1 MTDQQHS
8 SYKSGF
14 IAIAGK
20 PNVGKSTLTNVLLGQ
35 PIAGVSAKPQT
46 TRKRQLAIRTTD
58 EYQMIFV
65 DTPGLHDPKDK
76 LSQFINSEAIF
87 ALRDADLILFLVDG
101 SQKPNEEDRKLA
113 ELVHEAKKEDSVLLV
128 INKIDLV
135 DGRTLSAHRELYQ
148 ALFPKAPLA
157 QISAQTGKGILELI
171 NTLSEL
177 LPEGPQYFPEEQITQ
192 TYERDIAAELIR
204 AACMDLLEE
213 ELPYSIAVRTD
224 EYSERENGVVYI
236 KATIFVERD
245 AQKAIVIGRNGEM
258 IKRIGTLARA
268 EIEAMNG
275 KKVFLDLYVKTRKN
289 WKNDPAF
296 LREVGFAAKSI

>member
-1 MTDQQHS
+1 MDQQHLPF
-8 SYKSGF
+8 KSGF

-46 TRKRQLAIRTTD
+46 TRKRQLAIRTTAD
-58 EYQMIFV
+58 YQMIFV
-65 DTPGLHDPKDK
+65 DTPGLHAPKDK
-76 LSQFINSEAIF
+76 LSQIINSEAVS
-87 ALRDADLILFLVDG
+87 ALSDADLILFLVDG
-101 SQKPNEEDRKLA
+101 SQKPDEEDRKLA
-113 ELVHEAKKEDSVLLV
+113 DLVHEAQKEDSVLLV

-135 DGRTLSAHRELYQ
+135 DGKTLSAHRKLYQ
-148 ALFPKAPLA
+148 ALFPEAPVV
-157 QISAQTGKGILELI
+157 QISAQTGKGIGELI
-171 NTLSEL
+171 DSLLER
-177 LPEGPQYFPEEQITQ
+177 LPEGPMYFPEEQITQ

-204 AACMDLLEE
+204 AACMDLLED

-224 EYSERENGVVYI
+224 EYSERENGAVYI

-258 IKRIGTLARA
+258 IKRIGTLART

-275 KKVFLDLYVKTRKN
+275 KKVFLELYVKTRKN

-296 LREVGFAAKSI
+296 LREVGFTGKGS

>member
-1 MTDQQHS
+1 MDQQDLPF
-8 SYKSGF
+8 KSGF

-46 TRKRQLAIRTTD
+46 TRKRQLAIRTTA

-65 DTPGLHDPKDK
+65 DTPGLHEPKDK
-76 LSQFINSEAIF
+76 LSQFINSEAVS
-87 ALRDADLILFLVDG
+87 ALSDADLILFLVDG
-101 SQKPNEEDRKLA
+101 SQKPDEEDRKLA
-113 ELVHEAKKEDSVLLV
+113 DLVHEAQKEDSVLLV

-135 DGRTLSAHRELYQ
+135 DGKTLSAHRKLYQ
-148 ALFPKAPLA
+148 ALFPEAPVL
-157 QISAQTGKGILELI
+157 QISAQTGKGIGELI
-171 NTLSEL
+171 DSLVER
-177 LPEGPQYFPEEQITQ
+177 LPEGPMYFPEEQITQ

-204 AACMDLLEE
+204 AACMDLLED
-213 ELPYSIAVRTD
+213 ELPYSIAVHTD

-258 IKRIGTLARA
+258 IKRIGTLART

-275 KKVFLDLYVKTRKN
+275 KKVFLELYVKTRKN
-289 WKNDPAF
+289 WKNDPTF
-296 LREVGFAAKSI
+296 LREVGFTGKGN

>member
-1 MTDQQHS
+1 MDQQHLPF
-8 SYKSGF
+8 KSGF

-46 TRKRQLAIRTTD
+46 TRKRQLAIRTTA

-65 DTPGLHDPKDK
+65 DTPGLHEPKDK
-76 LSQFINSEAIF
+76 LSQFINSEAVS
-87 ALRDADLILFLVDG
+87 ALSDADLILFLVDG
-101 SQKPNEEDRKLA
+101 SQKPDEEDRKLA
-113 ELVHEAKKEDSVLLV
+113 DLVHEAQKEDSVLLV

-135 DGRTLSAHRELYQ
+135 DSKTLSAHRKLYQ
-148 ALFPKAPLA
+148 ALFPEAPVL
-157 QISAQTGKGILELI
+157 QISAQTGKGISELI
-171 NTLSEL
+171 DSIVER
-177 LPEGPQYFPEEQITQ
+177 LPEGPMYFPEEQITQ

-204 AACMDLLEE
+204 AACMDLLED
-213 ELPYSIAVRTD
+213 ELPYSIAVHTD
-224 EYSERENGVVYI
+224 EYSERENGLVYI

-258 IKRIGTLARA
+258 IKRIGTLART

-275 KKVFLDLYVKTRKN
+275 KKVFLELYVKTRKN

-296 LREVGFAAKSI
+296 LREVGFTGKGS

>member
-1 MTDQQHS
+1 MDQQHLPF
-8 SYKSGF
+8 KSGF

-65 DTPGLHDPKDK
+65 DTPGLHAPKDK
-76 LSQFINSEAIF
+76 LSQIINSEAVS
-87 ALRDADLILFLVDG
+87 ALSDADLILFLVDG
-101 SQKPNEEDRKLA
+101 SQKPDEEDRKLA
-113 ELVHEAKKEDSVLLV
+113 DLVHEAQKEDSVLLV

-135 DGRTLSAHRELYQ
+135 DGKTLSAHHKLYQ
-148 ALFPKAPLA
+148 ALFPEAPIV
-157 QISAQTGKGILELI
+157 QISAQTGKGISELI
-171 NTLSEL
+171 DSLIER
-177 LPEGPQYFPEEQITQ
+177 LPEGPMYFPEEQITQ

-204 AACMDLLEE
+204 AACMDLLED

-224 EYSERENGVVYI
+224 EYSERENGAVYI

-258 IKRIGTLARA
+258 IKRIGTLART

-275 KKVFLDLYVKTRKN
+275 KKVFLELYVKTRKN

-296 LREVGFAAKSI
+296 LREVGFTGKGS

>member
-1 MTDQQHS
+1 
-8 SYKSGF
+8 
-14 IAIAGK
+14 
-20 PNVGKSTLTNVLLGQ
+20 VLLGQ

-46 TRKRQLAIRTTD
+46 TRKRQLAIRTTS

-65 DTPGLHDPKDK
+65 DTPGLHEPKDK

-87 ALRDADLILFLVDG
+87 ALSDADLILFLVDG
-101 SQKPNEEDRKLA
+101 SQKPDAEDRKLA
-113 ELVHEAKKEDSVLLV
+113 DLVREAQKEDSVLLV

-135 DGRTLSAHRELYQ
+135 DGKTLSAHRKLYQ
-148 ALFPKAPLA
+148 ALFPEAPVV
-157 QISAQTGKGILELI
+157 QISAQTGKGIDKLI
-171 NTLSEL
+171 DTLVER
-177 LPEGPQYFPEEQITQ
+177 LPEGPQYFPEDEVTQ

-204 AACMDLLEE
+204 AACMDLLED

-224 EYSERENGVVYI
+224 EYSERENGAVYI

-258 IKRIGTLARA
+258 IKRIGTLART

-296 LREVGFAAKSI
+296 LREVGLSGKGG

>member
-1 MTDQQHS
+1 MDQQHLRF
-8 SYKSGF
+8 KSGF

-46 TRKRQLAIRTTD
+46 TRKRQLAIRTTA

-65 DTPGLHDPKDK
+65 DTPGLHEPKDK
-76 LSQFINSEAIF
+76 LSQFINSEAVS
-87 ALRDADLILFLVDG
+87 ALSDADLILFLVDG
-101 SQKPNEEDRKLA
+101 SQKPDEEDRKLA
-113 ELVHEAKKEDSVLLV
+113 DLVHEAQKEDSVLLV

-135 DGRTLSAHRELYQ
+135 DGKTLSAHRKLYQ
-148 ALFPKAPLA
+148 ALFPEAPVL
-157 QISAQTGKGILELI
+157 QISAQTGKGISELI
-171 NTLSEL
+171 DSIVER
-177 LPEGPQYFPEEQITQ
+177 LPEGPMYFPEEQITQ

-204 AACMDLLEE
+204 AACMDLLED
-213 ELPYSIAVRTD
+213 ELPYSIAVHTD

-258 IKRIGTLARA
+258 IKRIGTLART

-275 KKVFLDLYVKTRKN
+275 KKVFLELYVKTRKN

-296 LREVGFAAKSI
+296 LREVGFTSKRS

>member
-1 MTDQQHS
+1 MDQQHLRF
-8 SYKSGF
+8 KSGF

-46 TRKRQLAIRTTD
+46 TRKRQLAIRTTA

-65 DTPGLHDPKDK
+65 DTPGLHAPKDK
-76 LSQFINSEAIF
+76 LSQFINSEAVS
-87 ALRDADLILFLVDG
+87 ALSDADLILFLVDG
-101 SQKPNEEDRKLA
+101 SQKPDEEDRKLA
-113 ELVHEAKKEDSVLLV
+113 DLVHEAQKEDSVLLV

-135 DGRTLSAHRELYQ
+135 DGKTLSAHRKLYQ
-148 ALFPKAPLA
+148 ALFPEAPVI
-157 QISAQTGKGILELI
+157 QISAQTGKGIGELI
-171 NTLSEL
+171 DSLIER
-177 LPEGPQYFPEEQITQ
+177 LPEGPMYFPEEQITQ

-204 AACMDLLEE
+204 AACMDLLED

-224 EYSERENGVVYI
+224 EYSERENGAVYI

-258 IKRIGTLARA
+258 IKRIGTLART

-275 KKVFLDLYVKTRKN
+275 KKVFLELYVKTRKN

-296 LREVGFAAKSI
+296 LREVGFTGKGS

>member
-1 MTDQQHS
+1 MDQQHLRF
-8 SYKSGF
+8 KSGF

-46 TRKRQLAIRTTD
+46 TRKRQLAIRTTA

-65 DTPGLHDPKDK
+65 DTPGLHEPKDK
-76 LSQFINSEAIF
+76 LSQFINSEAVS
-87 ALRDADLILFLVDG
+87 ALSDADLILFLVDG
-101 SQKPNEEDRKLA
+101 SQKPDEEDRKLA
-113 ELVHEAKKEDSVLLV
+113 DLVHEAQKEDSVLLV

-135 DGRTLSAHRELYQ
+135 DGKTLSAHRKLYQ
-148 ALFPKAPLA
+148 ALFPEAPVL
-157 QISAQTGKGILELI
+157 QISAQTGKGISELI
-171 NTLSEL
+171 DSIVER

-192 TYERDIAAELIR
+192 TYERDIAADLIR
-204 AACMDLLEE
+204 AACMDLLED

-258 IKRIGTLARA
+258 IKRIGTLART

-275 KKVFLDLYVKTRKN
+275 KKVFLELYAKTRKN

-296 LREVGFAAKSI
+296 LREVGFAGKGS

>member
-1 MTDQQHS
+1 MDLQHVPF
-8 SYKSGF
+8 KSGF

-46 TRKRQLAIRTTD
+46 TRKRQLAIRTTA

-65 DTPGLHDPKDK
+65 DTPGLHEPKDK
-76 LSQFINSEAIF
+76 LSQFINSEAVS
-87 ALRDADLILFLVDG
+87 ALSDADLILFLVDG
-101 SQKPNEEDRKLA
+101 SQKPDEEDRKLA
-113 ELVHEAKKEDSVLLV
+113 DLVHEAQKEDSVLLV

-135 DGRTLSAHRELYQ
+135 DSKTLSAHRKLYQ
-148 ALFPKAPLA
+148 ALFPEAPVL
-157 QISAQTGKGILELI
+157 QISAQTGKGIGELI
-171 NTLSEL
+171 DSIVER
-177 LPEGPQYFPEEQITQ
+177 LPEGPMYFPEEQITQ

-204 AACMDLLEE
+204 AACMDLLED
-213 ELPYSIAVRTD
+213 ELPYSIAVHTD

-258 IKRIGTLARA
+258 IKRIGTLART

-275 KKVFLDLYVKTRKN
+275 KKVFLELYVKTRKN

-296 LREVGFAAKSI
+296 LREVGFTSKRS

>member
-1 MTDQQHS
+1 MDQQRLPF
-8 SYKSGF
+8 KSGF

-65 DTPGLHDPKDK
+65 DTPGLHAPKDK
-76 LSQFINSEAIF
+76 LSQIINSEAVS
-87 ALRDADLILFLVDG
+87 ALSDADLILFLVDG
-101 SQKPNEEDRKLA
+101 SQKPDEEDRKLA
-113 ELVHEAKKEDSVLLV
+113 DLVHEAQKEDSVLLV

-135 DGRTLSAHRELYQ
+135 DGKTLSAHRKLYQ
-148 ALFPKAPLA
+148 ALFPEAPVV
-157 QISAQTGKGILELI
+157 QISAQTGKGISELI
-171 NTLSEL
+171 DSLIER
-177 LPEGPQYFPEEQITQ
+177 LPEGPMYFPEEQITQ

-204 AACMDLLEE
+204 AACMDLLED

-224 EYSERENGVVYI
+224 EYSERENGAVYI

-258 IKRIGTLARA
+258 IKRIGTLART

-275 KKVFLDLYVKTRKN
+275 KKVFLELYVKTRKN

-296 LREVGFAAKSI
+296 LREVGFTGKGS

>member
-1 MTDQQHS
+1 MDQQHLPF
-8 SYKSGF
+8 KSGF

-46 TRKRQLAIRTTD
+46 TRKRQLAIRTTA

-65 DTPGLHDPKDK
+65 DTPGLHEPKDK
-76 LSQFINSEAIF
+76 LSQFINSEAVS
-87 ALRDADLILFLVDG
+87 ALSDADLILFLVDG
-101 SQKPNEEDRKLA
+101 SQKPDEEDRKLA
-113 ELVHEAKKEDSVLLV
+113 DLVHEAQKEDSVLLV

-135 DGRTLSAHRELYQ
+135 DGKTLSAHRKLYQ
-148 ALFPKAPLA
+148 ALFPEAPVL
-157 QISAQTGKGILELI
+157 QISAQTGKGISELI
-171 NTLSEL
+171 DSIVER
-177 LPEGPQYFPEEQITQ
+177 LPEGPMYFPEEQITQ

-204 AACMDLLEE
+204 AACMDLLED
-213 ELPYSIAVRTD
+213 ELPYSIAVHTD

-258 IKRIGTLARA
+258 IKRIGTLART

-275 KKVFLDLYVKTRKN
+275 KKVFLELYVKTRKN

-296 LREVGFAAKSI
+296 LREVGFTGKGS

>member
-1 MTDQQHS
+1 MDQQHLPF
-8 SYKSGF
+8 KSGF

-46 TRKRQLAIRTTD
+46 TRKRQLAIRTTAD
-58 EYQMIFV
+58 YQMIFM
-65 DTPGLHDPKDK
+65 DTPGLHEPKDK
-76 LSQFINSEAIF
+76 LSQFINSEAVS
-87 ALRDADLILFLVDG
+87 ALSDADLILFLVDG
-101 SQKPNEEDRKLA
+101 SQKPDEEDRKLA
-113 ELVHEAKKEDSVLLV
+113 DLVHEAQKEDSVLLV

-135 DGRTLSAHRELYQ
+135 DGKTLSAHRKLYQ
-148 ALFPKAPLA
+148 ALFPEAPVV
-157 QISAQTGKGILELI
+157 QISAQTGKGIGELI
-171 NTLSEL
+171 DSLIER
-177 LPEGPQYFPEEQITQ
+177 LPEGPMYFPEEQITQ

-204 AACMDLLEE
+204 AACMDLLED
-213 ELPYSIAVRTD
+213 ELPYSIAVHTD
-224 EYSERENGVVYI
+224 EYSERENGLVYI

-258 IKRIGTLARA
+258 IKRIGTLART

-275 KKVFLDLYVKTRKN
+275 KKVFLELYVKTRKN

-296 LREVGFAAKSI
+296 LREVGFTGKGS

>member
-1 MTDQQHS
+1 MDQQHLPF
-8 SYKSGF
+8 KSGF

-46 TRKRQLAIRTTD
+46 TRKRQLAIRTTA

-65 DTPGLHDPKDK
+65 DTPGLHEPKDK
-76 LSQFINSEAIF
+76 LSQFINSEAVS
-87 ALRDADLILFLVDG
+87 ALSDADLILFLVDG
-101 SQKPNEEDRKLA
+101 SQKPDEEDRKLA
-113 ELVHEAKKEDSVLLV
+113 DLVHEAQKEDSVLLV

-135 DGRTLSAHRELYQ
+135 DGKTLSAHRKLYQ
-148 ALFPKAPLA
+148 ALFPEAPVI
-157 QISAQTGKGILELI
+157 QISAQTGKGISELI
-171 NTLSEL
+171 DTIVER
-177 LPEGPQYFPEEQITQ
+177 LPEGPMYFPEEQITQ
-192 TYERDIAAELIR
+192 SYERDIAAELIR
-204 AACMDLLEE
+204 AACMDLLED
-213 ELPYSIAVRTD
+213 ELPYSIAVHTD
-224 EYSERENGVVYI
+224 EYSERENDVVYI

-258 IKRIGTLARA
+258 IKRIGTLART

-275 KKVFLDLYVKTRKN
+275 KKVFLELYVKTRKN

-296 LREVGFAAKSI
+296 LREVGFTGKGS

>member
-1 MTDQQHS
+1 MDQQHLPF
-8 SYKSGF
+8 KSGF

-65 DTPGLHDPKDK
+65 DTPGLHAPKDK
-76 LSQFINSEAIF
+76 LSRFINSEAVS
-87 ALRDADLILFLVDG
+87 ALSDADLILFLVDG
-101 SQKPNEEDRKLA
+101 SQKPDEEDSKLA
-113 ELVHEAKKEDSVLLV
+113 DLVHEAQKEDSVLLV

-135 DGRTLSAHRELYQ
+135 DGKTLSAHRKLYQ
-148 ALFPKAPLA
+148 ALFPEAPVV
-157 QISAQTGKGILELI
+157 QISAQTGKGIGELI
-171 NTLSEL
+171 DSLIER
-177 LPEGPQYFPEEQITQ
+177 LPEGPMYFPEEQITQ

-204 AACMDLLEE
+204 AACMDLLED

-224 EYSERENGVVYI
+224 EYSERENGAVYI

-258 IKRIGTLARA
+258 IKRIGTLART

-275 KKVFLDLYVKTRKN
+275 KKVFLELYVKTRKN

-296 LREVGFAAKSI
+296 LREVGFTGKGS

>member
-1 MTDQQHS
+1 MDQQHLPF
-8 SYKSGF
+8 KSGF

-65 DTPGLHDPKDK
+65 DTPGLHAPKDK
-76 LSQFINSEAIF
+76 LSQIINSEAVS
-87 ALRDADLILFLVDG
+87 ALSDADLILFLVDG
-101 SQKPNEEDRKLA
+101 SQKPDEEDRKLA
-113 ELVHEAKKEDSVLLV
+113 DLVHEAQKEDSVLLV
-128 INKIDLV
+128 INKIDIV
-135 DGRTLSAHRELYQ
+135 DGKTLSAHRNLYQ
-148 ALFPKAPLA
+148 ALFPEAPVV
-157 QISAQTGKGILELI
+157 QISAQTGKGIGELI
-171 NTLSEL
+171 DSLIER
-177 LPEGPQYFPEEQITQ
+177 LPEGPMYFPEEQITQ

-204 AACMDLLEE
+204 AACMDLLED

-224 EYSERENGVVYI
+224 EYSERENGAVYI

-258 IKRIGTLARA
+258 IKRIGTLART

-275 KKVFLDLYVKTRKN
+275 KKVFLELYVKTRKN

-296 LREVGFAAKSI
+296 LREVGFTGKGS